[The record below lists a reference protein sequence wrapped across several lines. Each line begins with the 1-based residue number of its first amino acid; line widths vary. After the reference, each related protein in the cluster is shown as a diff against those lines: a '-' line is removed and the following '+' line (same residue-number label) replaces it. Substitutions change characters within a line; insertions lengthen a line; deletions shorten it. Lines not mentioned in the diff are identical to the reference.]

1 MRGKR
6 PWAVRLPKSGLAR
19 VVGSLVVVSMV
30 AGITLGVTTLL
41 GVTFQG
47 SGAEPAGGTESAS
60 RPPAA
65 TICVQ
70 AVEIDADGQPLRGD
84 PALETAAKSSVEA
97 ALVEVA
103 KRPIWDDAGYAAL
116 PPVVDVGCP
125 SPPLAVLG
133 GPLWINGYP
142 NDEGTPVPLVT
153 QASFY
158 RLFVFVMPSL
168 EEIDRMSP
176 SSARNRRA
184 AQEFISANIYRE
196 GPTLVEVTSA
206 VYVTPG
212 EIESGGR
219 FLSDVLAQGL
229 GIGGP

>member
-1 MRGKR
+1 
-6 PWAVRLPKSGLAR
+6 
-19 VVGSLVVVSMV
+19 
-30 AGITLGVTTLL
+30 
-41 GVTFQG
+41 
-47 SGAEPAGGTESAS
+47 
-60 RPPAA
+60 
-65 TICVQ
+65 VQ

-84 PALETAAKSSVEA
+84 AAIEAAAESSVEA

-133 GPLWINGYP
+133 GPLWISGRP
-142 NDEGTPVPLVT
+142 NDEGTPAPLVT
-153 QASFY
+153 EASFY

-168 EEIDRMSP
+168 EEIDRVL
-176 SSARNRRA
+176 AGTTHRRA
-184 AQEFISANIYRE
+184 TQEWISMNIFDE
-196 GPTLVEVTSA
+196 GPTRVGVTSA

-212 EIESGGR
+212 EIQSGGR

-229 GIGGP
+229 GIGGQ